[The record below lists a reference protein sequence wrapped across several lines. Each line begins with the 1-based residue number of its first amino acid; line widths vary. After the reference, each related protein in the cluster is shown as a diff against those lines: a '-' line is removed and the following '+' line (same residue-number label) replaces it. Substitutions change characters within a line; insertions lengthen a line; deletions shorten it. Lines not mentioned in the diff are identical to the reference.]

1 MCSRAVG
8 YWCRAHM
15 HLASQPLGMDS
26 PMDTHPNS
34 GWTLIPACLDGHG
47 GEVDAVSLLERHG
60 AVALHGHAARHLPNA
75 GKTEQGVSQG
85 RVCLLSPAG
94 NHARWSAGRPA
105 ERPAE
110 RRHGTA
116 TFFHFVAAAHLVQR
130 VGAAGQQGGLLK
142 LAGAGHLDLRGV
154 KEEQDG
160 RRTT

>member
-1 MCSRAVG
+1 MPS
-8 YWCRAHM
+8 
-15 HLASQPLGMDS
+15 
-26 PMDTHPNS
+26 
-34 GWTLIPACLDGHG
+34 
-47 GEVDAVSLLERHG
+47 VSLS
-60 AVALHGHAARHLPNA
+60 ATVPSPFTVTLPDICQNA
-75 GKTEQGVSQG
+75 GKTEQGVSQR

-110 RRHGTA
+110 RRHGTT
-116 TFFHFVAAAHLVQR
+116 TFFHFAAAAHLVQR

-142 LAGAGHLDLRGV
+142 LAGAGHLDLRGK